1 MRRPVIVTLAV
12 IAALA
17 LIGGIIFAVASG
29 GDDDEATT
37 ETTVADTAPDET
49 TPDETTPEETT
60 PEETT
65 PATDPPPAATC
76 ASGKT
81 ITDGVLTIAT
91 GEPAFPPYVVDNE
104 PENKQGF
111 ESAVAWAV
119 AAEMGFDDA
128 SVTWV
133 RTTFDEAIQP
143 GAKNFDFN
151 LQQYSITPERAQTIT
166 FSDPYY
172 TSNQAIVGLDGSAAE
187 GATTLADLKDV
198 KFGVQAGTTSLQ
210 FVTDVIQPNPEVF
223 VYDDN
228 VGAKAALEANQIDAI
243 LVDLP
248 TAFYISFVEIEGSSV
263 IGQFPASAGGTTD
276 EFGLVFEK
284 DNPLVD
290 CANEALAALT
300 DSGELEAITEQWMST
315 EMGAPIIEVD

>member
-1 MRRPVIVTLAV
+1 MRRPVIVTIVV

-17 LIGGIIFAVASG
+17 LIGGIIFAVTS
-29 GDDDEATT
+29 GDDDDAATS
-37 ETTVADTAPDET
+37 ETTVPETTPDET
-49 TPDETTPEETT
+49 TPDETTP
-60 PEETT
+60 
-65 PATDPPPAATC
+65 ATDPPTEPTC
-76 ASGKT
+76 AAGKT

-111 ESAVAWAV
+111 ESAIGWAV

-151 LQQYSITPERAQTIT
+151 LQQYSISPERAETIT

-187 GATTLADLKDV
+187 GATTLDDLKDV
-198 KFGVQAGTTSLQ
+198 KFGVQTGTTSLQ

-243 LVDLP
+243 VVDLP
-248 TAFYISFVEIEGSSV
+248 TAFYISAVEIEGSSV

-284 DNPLVD
+284 DNPLVE
-290 CANEALAALT
+290 CANAALAALT
-300 DSGELEAITEQWMST
+300 DSGQLETITEQWMAT
-315 EMGAPIIEVD
+315 EMGAPIIEVG